1 MFFVFSSFSLAA
13 QDKPVLNTVC
23 EDGMFWSSIAYDC
36 VACPT
41 GTTWGNGECYYTSY
55 DPNLPT
61 TGSTP
66 NPNVT
71 CTNAGEIKMGQYCVT
86 QTLITEFYSTGDGAS
101 QAAFFNSFN
110 TIDRDYAKIMYMCSI
125 LDTDN
130 INTSCSQFVA
140 NLCTVGHYN
149 TQFCAPFDTKF
160 TLQDQTIVGRYDYR
174 YWPMNDVIFIKYP
187 SNVGL
192 DSVMR
197 DNIFTSN
204 FYSNQEIHFY
214 IAKYSPFGEFL
225 GFEQLTDQLQF
236 CHESIEIVDEWHKF
250 GHNYRSACL
259 NNLKAFFESYDNS
272 FYDIFL
278 QDGVDSS
285 GLPILRPIPV
295 IDRSYAGNENP
306 RDNADIIPFRRFFI
320 SSNWTTNQADTTQRQ
335 YISDVLIYFEINTQN
350 KNNIMPPYIDIRY
363 ATANSADINS
373 TATTYITNPRADNSN
388 PAYQFRVQYT
398 MNADQFWNA
407 VTIVFVIVLVL
418 AFVFW
423 LICVFLYGRTNGEE
437 GMTGKIIAH
446 CASLVFDIVGTALY
460 GIVFVLCFYMF
471 CFFKLQKST
480 HTTLES
486 PDAYYQAIICVWC
499 AFAFK
504 AIAAMISIYDQ
515 ASFEIYLIDWEQP
528 RSENL
533 PVSTWRRI
541 MIANEWNRILTIRS
555 YNLPFTLIVM
565 VFLLNGFDWWLMATP
580 IPSTAHLDF
589 GYYYEI
595 LTIALSTALFIVIIF
610 IQYVWHYLIYWR
622 FFGSPFLNFL
632 DLCSNANIS
641 VLLMQSLNHGH
652 YLHGRSLHSH
662 SDEPMAKLNEN
673 LEYEAN
679 GLVGDRGLL
688 PNTKDQVFEV
698 FLSQKFRA
706 EFKNYVNQ
714 MQTTVPGVSV
724 FAKAIQPSSVKAAA
738 EMNEFLKKFFDGS
751 RSDNKFQVQPMSFIH
766 QVIRYTPTPTED
778 SILTIEP
785 ETSFKNLL
793 FSGIEFRIVVFYII
807 MFVAIEMETHSPGIA
822 AFCVFIT
829 DAIFIYAFNFLSKRT
844 LALKSLLDR
853 RFLL

>member
-13 QDKPVLNTVC
+13 EDKPILNTEC
-23 EDGMFWSSIAYDC
+23 EEGMFWSSLAYDC
-36 VACPT
+36 ITCPT
-41 GTTWGNGECYYTSY
+41 DTNESNGECIFENLYTTY
-55 DPNLPT
+55 PGT
-61 TGSTP
+61 ETQT
-66 NPNVT
+66 VT
-71 CTNAGEIKMGQYCVT
+71 KCADFRMGQYCLNETDVDNFFASG
-86 QTLITEFYSTGDGAS
+86 ERAS
-101 QAAFFNSFN
+101 QATFFNTYIN
-110 TIDRDYAKIMYMCSI
+110 ADDRPYARLMYMCAM
-125 LDTDN
+125 LDTSN
-130 INTSCSQFVA
+130 VNVSCSQYLA

-149 TQFCAPFDTKF
+149 TGFCAPYNAKF
-160 TLQDQTIVGRYDYR
+160 TLEQQSVLGRYGYR
-174 YWPMNDVIFIKYP
+174 YWPMNDIIFLRYP

-197 DNIFTSN
+197 DQIFNSD
-204 FYSNQEIHFY
+204 FYSNEQIHFFL
-214 IAKYSPFGEFL
+214 ARYSPFGAFL
-225 GFEQLTDQLQF
+225 GFKELTDELQF
-236 CHESIEIVDEWHKF
+236 CHESIEVVDEWRKF

-259 NNLKAFFESYDNS
+259 NNLRSFFQNADNE
-272 FYDIFL
+272 FFDIFL
-278 QDGVDSS
+278 QDGVDPS
-285 GLPILRPIPV
+285 GIPILRPIPV
-295 IDRSYAGNENP
+295 VDRSYQNNENP
-306 RDNADIIPFRRFFI
+306 RDNADIEPARRFFI
-320 SSNWTTNQADTTQRQ
+320 TSNWTTTADTNQKQ
-335 YISDVLIYFEINTQN
+335 YISNVLIFFEINTDN
-350 KNNIMPPYIDIRY
+350 KNTIMPPYIDIRY
-363 ATANSADINS
+363 STAANADIES
-373 TATTYITNPRADNSN
+373 TSTSFITDPRVDNSN
-388 PAYQFRVQYT
+388 TAFEFRVQYT
-398 MNADQFWNA
+398 MNADEFWNA
-407 VTIVFVIVLVL
+407 VTIIFVIVLVL
-418 AFVFW
+418 SFVFW

-437 GMTGKIIAH
+437 GMNGKIIAH
-446 CASLVFDIVGTALY
+446 CASLLFDIIGTALY
-460 GIVFVLCFYMF
+460 GLVFVLCFYMF

-486 PDAYYQAIICVWC
+486 PEAYHQAIICVWC

-504 AIAAMISIYDQ
+504 AIAAFISLYDQ

-528 RSENL
+528 RAENL

-555 YNLPFTLIVM
+555 YNLPFTLVVM

-580 IPSTAHLDF
+580 IPSTEHLDF
-589 GYYYEI
+589 GFYYSI
-595 LTIALSTALFIVIIF
+595 LTIALSTALFIAIIF
-610 IQYVWHYLIYWR
+610 VQYVWHYLIYWR
-622 FFGSPFLNFL
+622 FFGNPFLNFL

-698 FLSQKFRA
+698 FLAQKFRS

-724 FAKAIQPSSVKAAA
+724 FAKAIQASSVKAAA
-738 EMNEFLKKFFDGS
+738 DMNEFLKKFFDGS
-751 RSDNKFQVQPMSFIH
+751 RCDNKFQVQPMSFIH
-766 QVIRYTPTPTED
+766 QVVRYTPTPTED

-793 FSGIEFRIVVFYII
+793 FTGIEFRILAFYII

-829 DAIFIYAFNFLSKRT
+829 DAIFIYIFNIFSKRT